1 MGVLIIFA
9 GDVVTT
15 ARDDAH
21 PQHTTN
27 TQNKTKQ
34 NKTKKPQK
42 AVGIGLLTGALF
54 FQLPITPAGGRSVFG
69 AAYLFVLFMVIGNTP
84 SLVSVLETKDV
95 WLKHRDNYFY
105 SPVVHVRRRC
115 CWCFCCLFSHVFCLS
130 QCTLHT
136 THKQLTTTSN
146 NQNNPNKT
154 HNKHNQTGALAQRV
168 SGAALDR
175 RRHHLLHHRLLHG
188 RLLR

>member
-1 MGVLIIFA
+1 MLIIFA

-69 AAYLFVLFMVIGNTP
+69 AAYLSAKNLAPPIALHSLWNVYVLA
-84 SLVSVLETKDV
+84 
-95 WLKHRDNYFY
+95 
-105 SPVVHVRRRC
+105 
-115 CWCFCCLFSHVFCLS
+115 
-130 QCTLHT
+130 TL
-136 THKQLTTTSN
+136 
-146 NQNNPNKT
+146 
-154 HNKHNQTGALAQRV
+154 AWR
-168 SGAALDR
+168 SGGCAGL
-175 RRHHLLHHRLLHG
+175 G
-188 RLLR
+188 G